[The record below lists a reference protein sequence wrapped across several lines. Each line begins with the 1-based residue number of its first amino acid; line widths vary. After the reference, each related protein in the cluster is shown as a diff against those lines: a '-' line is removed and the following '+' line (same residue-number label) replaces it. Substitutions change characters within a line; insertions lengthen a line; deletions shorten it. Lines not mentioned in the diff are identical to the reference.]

1 MPSAINPLPFSN
13 PSNTFFSPFH
23 SVSFCFCCA
32 TGDVATAAGK
42 DYCCTCCL
50 VPAFLPCIM
59 PCYLNGDRAALAM
72 RYNIADPLGG
82 CGACCAF
89 YAGCSTC
96 LIVQEL
102 VEIEYQKRQGGQ
114 NQTVVITQQP
124 QMVRF
129 LASIFGGL
137 FEQTPLAFLDVDY
150 LGNFCGL
157 FVTPSLTPS
166 LPL

>member
-1 MPSAINPLPFSN
+1 MCHPASKPLTLLQ
-13 PSNTFFSPFH
+13 PSNTFLSFLH

-129 LASIFGGL
+129 
-137 FEQTPLAFLDVDY
+137 VY
-150 LGNFCGL
+150 LGAFCSDFLGRFL
-157 FVTPSLTPS
+157 ACIWGGFCVCFV
-166 LPL
+166 